1 MKTNFITK
9 IMKKQEN
16 SKFAFNKI
24 NYILLGVGVAL
35 IIIGLFLMQGG
46 SSENPYSSNGMFSFQ
61 RITIAPII
69 VVSGFI
75 LNVFAI
81 LYSTK
86 K

>member
-1 MKTNFITK
+1 
-9 IMKKQEN
+9 MKKQEN

-24 NYILLGVGVAL
+24 NYILLGIGILL

-46 SSENPYSSNGMFSFQ
+46 NSENPYNSDGMFSFQ

>member
-1 MKTNFITK
+1 
-9 IMKKQEN
+9 MKKQEN

-24 NYILLGVGVAL
+24 NYIILGTGVLL

-69 VVSGFI
+69 IVLGFI
-75 LNVFAI
+75 INIFAI
-81 LYSTK
+81 LYSPK

>member
-1 MKTNFITK
+1 MKMNFITK

-46 SSENPYSSNGMFSFQ
+46 SSENPYSSNGMLSVQ

-69 VVSGFI
+69 MVSGFI
-75 LNVFAI
+75 LNIFAI
-81 LYSTK
+81 LYSPK

>member
-1 MKTNFITK
+1 MKMNFITK

-46 SSENPYSSNGMFSFQ
+46 SSENPYSSSGMFSVQ

-69 VVSGFI
+69 MVLGFI
-75 LNVFAI
+75 LNIFAI
-81 LYSTK
+81 LYSPK